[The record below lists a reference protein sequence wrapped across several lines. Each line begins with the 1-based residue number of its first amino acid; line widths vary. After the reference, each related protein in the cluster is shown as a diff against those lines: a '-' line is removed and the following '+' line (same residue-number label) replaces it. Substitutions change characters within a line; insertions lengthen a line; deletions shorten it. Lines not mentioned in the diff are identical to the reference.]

1 MSCGKGFL
9 CVIKYILLKKS
20 YNVCMKTS
28 RKIYAMNLFSN
39 LIFYAPV
46 ALLVRTNRGISLSQ
60 FFVLQAILSVTC
72 MVFEFPLGVLT
83 DKIGLKKSIVLAQ
96 FTMLT
101 ARIILL
107 IANNFMLFAVE
118 ALLEGIAFAL
128 NSGTISAYIYKL
140 FGNDNYS
147 NNISKFYN
155 WGTIA
160 FIVSTVMFPFIN
172 ATWNINALILVTII
186 ANTIATVISIFIPNT
201 DNSSDNEEQFD
212 LSQTL
217 KLLVHDKTFRVIVL
231 IVSLFNLSFLLI
243 NFFYV
248 KVIIDSGYSENI
260 VSPLILAYSTLQLSQ
275 TFIINHLGE
284 KRAWNKVS
292 LFSVISALFFM
303 GICAI
308 SEKPV
313 ILLMIMLPTILSILG
328 IFIEKIQNNYIDTKG
343 FKNHRATMLSA
354 FSFFADV
361 FEVVFLLANSYIS
374 SFNYKYIFIFISLSL
389 FLSALLLRNDTSV
402 SSLS

>member
-1 MSCGKGFL
+1 M
-9 CVIKYILLKKS
+9 IKYILLKKR

-72 MVFEFPLGVLT
+72 MICEFPLGVLT

-107 IANNFMLFAVE
+107 ISNNFMLFAVE

-140 FGNDNYS
+140 FGDHNYS

-160 FIVSTVMFPFIN
+160 FIVSTVIFPLIN
-172 ATWNINALILVTII
+172 SRWNINALIWVTII
-186 ANTIATVISIFIPNT
+186 ANTIATVISIFIPDT
-201 DNSSDNEEQFD
+201 DNSIETEEQFD
-212 LSQTL
+212 LSKTL

-248 KVIIDSGYSENI
+248 KVIIDNGYSENI
-260 VSPLILAYSTLQLSQ
+260 VSPLILAYSGLQLSQ
-275 TFIINHLGE
+275 TFIIKYLGE
-284 KRAWNKVS
+284 QKAWNKVRLFSAIAS
-292 LFSVISALFFM
+292 LFFAGLCVIS
-303 GICAI
+303 G
-308 SEKPV
+308 KPV
-313 ILLMIMLPTILSILG
+313 VLLMIILPTILSVLG
-328 IFIEKIQNNYIDTKG
+328 IFIEKIQNNYIDTIG

-374 SFNYKYIFIFISLSL
+374 SFNYKYIFVFIAASLSL
-389 FLSALLLRNDTSV
+389 SAIMLRNDNTVKSV
-402 SSLS
+402 S

>member
-1 MSCGKGFL
+1 
-9 CVIKYILLKKS
+9 
-20 YNVCMKTS
+20 
-28 RKIYAMNLFSN
+28 MNLFSN

-72 MVFEFPLGVLT
+72 MVCEFPLGVLT

-107 IANNFMLFAVE
+107 ISNNFILFAVE

-140 FGNDNYS
+140 FGDDNYS

-160 FIVSTVMFPFIN
+160 FIISTVMFPFIN
-172 ATWNINALILVTII
+172 SRWNINALIWVTII
-186 ANTIATVISIFIPNT
+186 ANVISIFISDT
-201 DNSSDNEEQFD
+201 DNSSENEEQFD
-212 LSQTL
+212 LSKTL

-248 KVIIDSGYSENI
+248 KVIIDNGYSENV
-260 VSPLILAYSTLQLSQ
+260 VSPLILAYSGLQLSQ
-275 TFIINHLGE
+275 TFIIKYLGE
-284 KRAWNKVS
+284 QKAWNKVR
-292 LFSVISALFFM
+292 LFSVIASLFFA
-303 GICAI
+303 GLCVI
-308 SEKPV
+308 SGNPV
-313 ILLMIMLPTILSILG
+313 VLLMIILPTVLSLLG
-328 IFIEKIQNNYIDTKG
+328 IFIEKIQNNYIDTIG

-374 SFNYKYIFIFISLSL
+374 SFNYKYIFVFIAASLL
-389 FLSALLLRNDTSV
+389 LSAIMLRNDNTVKSV
-402 SSLS
+402 S

>member
-1 MSCGKGFL
+1 
-9 CVIKYILLKKS
+9 
-20 YNVCMKTS
+20 MKTS

-60 FFVLQAILSVTC
+60 FFVLQAILSVNC
-72 MVFEFPLGVLT
+72 MVCEFPLGVLT

-107 IANNFMLFAVE
+107 ISNNFMLFAVE

-128 NSGTISAYIYKL
+128 NSGTISAYIYKF
-140 FGNDNYS
+140 FGDDNYS

-172 ATWNINALILVTII
+172 SRWNINALIWVTII
-186 ANTIATVISIFIPNT
+186 ANAIATMISIFIPDT
-201 DNSSDNEEQFD
+201 DNSIENEEQFN
-212 LSQTL
+212 LSKTL

-248 KVIIDSGYSENI
+248 KVIIDNGYSENI
-260 VSPLILAYSTLQLSQ
+260 VSPLILAYSGLQLSQ
-275 TFIINHLGE
+275 TFIIKYLGE
-284 KRAWNKVS
+284 QKAWNKVR

-308 SEKPV
+308 SGKPI

-328 IFIEKIQNNYIDTKG
+328 IFIEKIQNNYIDTIG

-374 SFNYKYIFIFISLSL
+374 SFNYKYIFVFIAASLL
-389 FLSALLLRNDTSV
+389 LSAIMLRNDNTVKFV
-402 SSLS
+402 S

>member
-1 MSCGKGFL
+1 
-9 CVIKYILLKKS
+9 
-20 YNVCMKTS
+20 MKTS

-60 FFVLQAILSVTC
+60 FFVLQAILSVNC
-72 MVFEFPLGVLT
+72 MVCEFPLGVLT

-107 IANNFMLFAVE
+107 ISNNFMLFAVE

-140 FGNDNYS
+140 FGDDNYS

-172 ATWNINALILVTII
+172 SRWNINALIWVTII
-186 ANTIATVISIFIPNT
+186 ANAIATMISIFIPDT
-201 DNSSDNEEQFD
+201 DNSIENEEQFN
-212 LSQTL
+212 LSKTL

-248 KVIIDSGYSENI
+248 KVIIDNGYSENI
-260 VSPLILAYSTLQLSQ
+260 VSPLILAYSGLQLSQ
-275 TFIINHLGE
+275 TFIIKYLGE
-284 KRAWNKVS
+284 QKAWNKVR
-292 LFSVISALFFM
+292 LFSVIASLFFA
-303 GICAI
+303 GLCVLSGKA
-308 SEKPV
+308 V
-313 ILLMIMLPTILSILG
+313 VLLMIILPTILSVLG
-328 IFIEKIQNNYIDTKG
+328 IFIEKIQNNYIDTIG

-374 SFNYKYIFIFISLSL
+374 SFNYKYIFVFIAASLL
-389 FLSALLLRNDTSV
+389 LSAIMLRNDNTVKFV
-402 SSLS
+402 S

>member
-1 MSCGKGFL
+1 
-9 CVIKYILLKKS
+9 
-20 YNVCMKTS
+20 MKTS

-60 FFVLQAILSVTC
+60 FFVLQTILSVTC
-72 MVFEFPLGVLT
+72 MIFEFPLGVLT

-107 IANNFMLFAVE
+107 VSNNFMLFAVE

-140 FGNDNYS
+140 FGDDNYS

-160 FIVSTVMFPFIN
+160 FIVSTVIFPFIN
-172 ATWNINALILVTII
+172 SKWNINTLIWVTII

-201 DNSSDNEEQFD
+201 NNSSENQEQFD
-212 LSQTL
+212 LSKTL
-217 KLLVHDKTFRVIVL
+217 KLLVHDKTFRIIVL

-248 KVIIDSGYSENI
+248 KVIIDSGCSENI

-284 KRAWNKVS
+284 KRAWNKVR

-308 SEKPV
+308 SKKPV
-313 ILLMIMLPTILSILG
+313 VLLMIILPTILSILG
-328 IFIEKIQNNYIDTKG
+328 IFIEKIQNNYIDTIG

-374 SFNYKYIFIFISLSL
+374 SFNYKYIFVFIAASLL
-389 FLSALLLRNDTSV
+389 LSAIMLRNDNTVKSV
-402 SSLS
+402 S

>member
-1 MSCGKGFL
+1 
-9 CVIKYILLKKS
+9 
-20 YNVCMKTS
+20 MKTS

-60 FFVLQAILSVTC
+60 FFVLQAILSVNC
-72 MVFEFPLGVLT
+72 MVCEFPLGVLT

-107 IANNFMLFAVE
+107 ISNNFMLFAVE

-128 NSGTISAYIYKL
+128 NSGTISAYIYKF
-140 FGNDNYS
+140 FGDDNYS

-172 ATWNINALILVTII
+172 SRWNINALIWVTII
-186 ANTIATVISIFIPNT
+186 ANAIATMISIFIPDT
-201 DNSSDNEEQFD
+201 DNSIENEEQFN
-212 LSQTL
+212 LSKTL

-248 KVIIDSGYSENI
+248 KVIIDNGYSENI
-260 VSPLILAYSTLQLSQ
+260 VSPLILAYSGLQLSQ
-275 TFIINHLGE
+275 TFIIKYLGE
-284 KRAWNKVS
+284 QKAWNKVR

-308 SEKPV
+308 SGKPI

-328 IFIEKIQNNYIDTKG
+328 IFIEKIQNNYIDTIG

-374 SFNYKYIFIFISLSL
+374 SFNYKYIFVFIAASLL
-389 FLSALLLRNDTSV
+389 LSAIMLRNDNTVKFV
-402 SSLS
+402 SWFVSLVSMI

>member
-1 MSCGKGFL
+1 
-9 CVIKYILLKKS
+9 
-20 YNVCMKTS
+20 MKTS

-60 FFVLQAILSVTC
+60 FFVLQAILSVNC
-72 MVFEFPLGVLT
+72 MVCEFPLGVLT

-107 IANNFMLFAVE
+107 ISNNFMLFAVE

-140 FGNDNYS
+140 FGDDNYS

-172 ATWNINALILVTII
+172 SRWNINALIWVTII
-186 ANTIATVISIFIPNT
+186 ANAIATMISIFIPDT
-201 DNSSDNEEQFD
+201 DNSIENEEQFN
-212 LSQTL
+212 LSKTL

-248 KVIIDSGYSENI
+248 KVIIDNGYSENI
-260 VSPLILAYSTLQLSQ
+260 VSPLILAYSGLQLSQ
-275 TFIINHLGE
+275 TFIIKYLGE
-284 KRAWNKVS
+284 QKAWNKVR

-308 SEKPV
+308 SGKPI

-328 IFIEKIQNNYIDTKG
+328 IFIEKIQNNYIDTIG

-374 SFNYKYIFIFISLSL
+374 SFNYKYIFVFIAASLL
-389 FLSALLLRNDTSV
+389 LSAIMLRNDNTVKFV
-402 SSLS
+402 S

>member
-1 MSCGKGFL
+1 
-9 CVIKYILLKKS
+9 
-20 YNVCMKTS
+20 
-28 RKIYAMNLFSN
+28 MNLFSN

-72 MVFEFPLGVLT
+72 MVCEFPLGVLT

-107 IANNFMLFAVE
+107 ISNNFILFAVE

-140 FGNDNYS
+140 FGDDNYS

-172 ATWNINALILVTII
+172 SRWNINALIWVTII
-186 ANTIATVISIFIPNT
+186 ANVIATVISIFIPDT
-201 DNSSDNEEQFD
+201 DNSSENEEQFD
-212 LSQTL
+212 LSKTL

-248 KVIIDSGYSENI
+248 KVIIDNGYSENI
-260 VSPLILAYSTLQLSQ
+260 VSPLILAYSGLQLSQ
-275 TFIINHLGE
+275 TFIIKYLGE
-284 KRAWNKVS
+284 QKAWNKVR
-292 LFSVISALFFM
+292 LFSVIASLFFA
-303 GICAI
+303 GLCVI
-308 SEKPV
+308 SGKPV
-313 ILLMIMLPTILSILG
+313 VLLMIILPTILSVLG
-328 IFIEKIQNNYIDTKG
+328 IFIEKIQNNYIDTIG

-374 SFNYKYIFIFISLSL
+374 SFNYKYIFVFIAASLL
-389 FLSALLLRNDTSV
+389 LSAIILKNDNTVKSV
-402 SSLS
+402 S

>member
-1 MSCGKGFL
+1 
-9 CVIKYILLKKS
+9 
-20 YNVCMKTS
+20 MKTS

-46 ALLVRTNRGISLSQ
+46 ALLVRTNRGISLSH

-107 IANNFMLFAVE
+107 ISNNFMLFAVE

-140 FGNDNYS
+140 FGDDNYS

-172 ATWNINALILVTII
+172 SRWNINALIWVTII
-186 ANTIATVISIFIPNT
+186 ANTVATMISIFIPDP

-212 LSQTL
+212 LSKTL

-248 KVIIDSGYSENI
+248 KVIIDNGYSENI
-260 VSPLILAYSTLQLSQ
+260 VSPLILAYSGLQLSQ
-275 TFIINHLGE
+275 TFIIKYLGE
-284 KRAWNKVS
+284 QKAWNKVR
-292 LFSVISALFFM
+292 LFSVIASLFFA
-303 GICAI
+303 GLCVI
-308 SEKPV
+308 SGKPV
-313 ILLMIMLPTILSILG
+313 VLLMIILPTILSVLG
-328 IFIEKIQNNYIDTKG
+328 IFIEKIQNNYIDTIG

-374 SFNYKYIFIFISLSL
+374 SFNYKYIFVFIAASLL
-389 FLSALLLRNDTSV
+389 LSAIMLRNDNAVKSV
-402 SSLS
+402 S

>member
-1 MSCGKGFL
+1 
-9 CVIKYILLKKS
+9 
-20 YNVCMKTS
+20 
-28 RKIYAMNLFSN
+28 MNLFSN

-72 MVFEFPLGVLT
+72 MVCEFPLGVLT

-107 IANNFMLFAVE
+107 ISNNFVLFAVE

-140 FGNDNYS
+140 FGDDNYS

-172 ATWNINALILVTII
+172 SRWNINALIWVTII
-186 ANTIATVISIFIPNT
+186 ANVIATVISIFIPDT
-201 DNSSDNEEQFD
+201 DNSSDNEEQFN
-212 LSQTL
+212 LSKTL
-217 KLLVHDKTFRVIVL
+217 KLLVHDKTFRV

-248 KVIIDSGYSENI
+248 KVIIDNGYSENI
-260 VSPLILAYSTLQLSQ
+260 VSPLILAYSGLQLSQ
-275 TFIINHLGE
+275 TVIIKYLGE
-284 KRAWNKVS
+284 QKAWNKVR
-292 LFSVISALFFM
+292 LFSVIASLFFA
-303 GICAI
+303 GLCVI
-308 SEKPV
+308 SGKPV
-313 ILLMIMLPTILSILG
+313 VLLMILLPTILSVLG
-328 IFIEKIQNNYIDTKG
+328 IFIEKIQNNYIDTIG
-343 FKNHRATMLSA
+343 FKNHRATMLSS

-374 SFNYKYIFIFISLSL
+374 SFNYKYIFVFIAASLL
-389 FLSALLLRNDTSV
+389 LSAIMIRNDNTVKSV
-402 SSLS
+402 S

>member
-1 MSCGKGFL
+1 
-9 CVIKYILLKKS
+9 
-20 YNVCMKTS
+20 MKTS

-46 ALLVRTNRGISLSQ
+46 ALLVRTNRGISLSH

-107 IANNFMLFAVE
+107 ISNNFMLFAVE

-140 FGNDNYS
+140 FGDDNYS

-172 ATWNINALILVTII
+172 SRWNINALIWVTII
-186 ANTIATVISIFIPNT
+186 ANTVATMISIFIPDP

-212 LSQTL
+212 LSKTL

-248 KVIIDSGYSENI
+248 KVIIDNGYSENI
-260 VSPLILAYSTLQLSQ
+260 VSPLILAYSGLQLSQ
-275 TFIINHLGE
+275 TFIIKYLGE
-284 KRAWNKVS
+284 QKAWNKVR
-292 LFSVISALFFM
+292 LFSVIASLFFA
-303 GICAI
+303 GLCVI
-308 SEKPV
+308 SGKPV
-313 ILLMIMLPTILSILG
+313 VLLMIILPTVLSVLG
-328 IFIEKIQNNYIDTKG
+328 IFIEKIQNNYIDTIG

-374 SFNYKYIFIFISLSL
+374 SFNYKYIFVFIATSLL
-389 FLSALLLRNDTSV
+389 LSAIMLRNDNTVKSV
-402 SSLS
+402 S

>member
-1 MSCGKGFL
+1 
-9 CVIKYILLKKS
+9 
-20 YNVCMKTS
+20 MKTS

-60 FFVLQAILSVTC
+60 FFVLQAILSVNC
-72 MVFEFPLGVLT
+72 MVCEFPLGVLT

-107 IANNFMLFAVE
+107 ISNNFMLFAVE

-140 FGNDNYS
+140 FGDDNYS

-172 ATWNINALILVTII
+172 SRWNINALIWVTII
-186 ANTIATVISIFIPNT
+186 ANAIATMISIFIPDT
-201 DNSSDNEEQFD
+201 DNSIENEEQFN
-212 LSQTL
+212 LSKTL

-248 KVIIDSGYSENI
+248 KVIIDNGYSENI
-260 VSPLILAYSTLQLSQ
+260 VSPLILAYSGLQLSQ
-275 TFIINHLGE
+275 TFIIKYLGE
-284 KRAWNKVS
+284 QKAWNKVR

-308 SEKPV
+308 SGKPI

-328 IFIEKIQNNYIDTKG
+328 IFIEKIQNNYIDTIG

-374 SFNYKYIFIFISLSL
+374 SFNYKYIFVFIAASLL
-389 FLSALLLRNDTSV
+389 LSAIMLRNDNTVKFV
-402 SSLS
+402 SWFVSLVSMI

>member
-1 MSCGKGFL
+1 
-9 CVIKYILLKKS
+9 
-20 YNVCMKTS
+20 MKTS

-60 FFVLQAILSVTC
+60 FFVLQSILSVTC
-72 MVFEFPLGVLT
+72 MVCEFPLGVLT

-107 IANNFMLFAVE
+107 ISNNFMLFAVE

-140 FGNDNYS
+140 FGDDNYS

-172 ATWNINALILVTII
+172 SRWNINALIWVTII
-186 ANTIATVISIFIPNT
+186 ANVIATVISIFIPDT
-201 DNSSDNEEQFD
+201 DNSVETEEQFD
-212 LSQTL
+212 LSKTL

-248 KVIIDSGYSENI
+248 KVIIDNGYSENI
-260 VSPLILAYSTLQLSQ
+260 VSPLILAYSGLQLSQ
-275 TFIINHLGE
+275 TFIIKYLGE
-284 KRAWNKVS
+284 QKAWNKVR
-292 LFSVISALFFM
+292 LFSVIASLFFA
-303 GICAI
+303 GLCVI
-308 SEKPV
+308 SGKPV
-313 ILLMIMLPTILSILG
+313 VLLMIILPTVLSVLG
-328 IFIEKIQNNYIDTKG
+328 IFIEKIQNNYIDTIG

-374 SFNYKYIFIFISLSL
+374 SFNYKYIFVFIAASLL
-389 FLSALLLRNDTSV
+389 LSAIMLRSDNTVKSV
-402 SSLS
+402 S